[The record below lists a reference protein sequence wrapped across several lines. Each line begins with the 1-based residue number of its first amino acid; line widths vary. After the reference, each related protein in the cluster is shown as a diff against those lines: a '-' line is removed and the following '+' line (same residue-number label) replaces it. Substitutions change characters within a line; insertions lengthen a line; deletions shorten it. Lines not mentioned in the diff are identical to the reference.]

1 MQVIKGAS
9 EAEVKIFGSVAVQ
22 NKAKVL
28 IDETVVSCEQSNCR
42 GGSEKFKKCIMG
54 GGKKTVGH
62 LTLCW

>member
-28 IDETVVSCEQSNCR
+28 IDETVVSCGQR

-54 GGKKTVGH
+54 GEKKTVGH